1 MTFLSIKTKLFFVFI
16 IISII
21 PVLIVTLG
29 SYRNYTNLVSKQVS
43 LVSSNAISSSVERV
57 DNILQNIE
65 RITITFQQQ
74 SQNYSSTGI
83 ITVADQLKRI
93 TNIQDQFELF
103 TIRNNMRFIFQ
114 NLLSGYSYINGI
126 YLFIPNGQYIS
137 YGNGSDLKLGYS
149 PIQDMWY
156 LNTIQKNGTLYI
168 SDVDTKNFILNAK
181 PSITF
186 SRALYDTET
195 HQFLGVLML
204 DCSLDIFKGLDRDIL
219 PNITS
224 IYLVNGSGKILFNNS
239 EDKIGQFLQN
249 DLLTKV
255 QSLDHSDEII
265 QESNAGA
272 LTVIKS
278 FPDINWKVVSSISLS
293 EIKKQ
298 FGTSR
303 QLITYI
309 SLTCAVIFILLSIF
323 LSNLITRP
331 VTELSIIMRKNK
343 SHKLVMTKKQLERM
357 DEIGILYTEY
367 NNMIRDINAY
377 IKDSYQNKLLTLN
390 SQMKALEAQ
399 INSHFLYNT
408 LESINS
414 IAEIEEIESIATMTK
429 ALGDMF
435 RYSIKTKSELVN
447 IDEELSHANNY
458 LAIQKIR
465 YEEKMEFI
473 LDIQEGL
480 IHSKILKLVVQPLI
494 ENAIYHGLE
503 SKRGKGRIVVR
514 GYVMEDKIYFD
525 IIDDGVG
532 MTPGQVQ
539 EVRDLLAEPPEF
551 SEIGQKNKPSIGLKN
566 VHSRISLYYGP
577 EYGLILQSQSG
588 IGTTVTICI
597 PKID

>member
-1 MTFLSIKTKLFFVFI
+1 LGFQGGYMTFFSIKTKLFFVFI

-21 PVLIVTLG
+21 PVFIVTLG

-43 LVSSNAISSSVERV
+43 LVSSNTISSSVERV

-114 NLLSGYSYINGI
+114 NLLSGYNYINGI

-149 PIQDMWY
+149 PIEDMWY
-156 LNTIQKNGTLYI
+156 LNTVQKNGTLYI
-168 SDVDTKNFILNAK
+168 SDVDTKSFIINANK

-219 PNITS
+219 PDITN
-224 IYLVNGSGKILFNNS
+224 IYLVNGKGKILFDNLQG
-239 EDKIGQFLQN
+239 KIGQYLQN

-255 QSLDHSDEII
+255 SSPEHPVDII
-265 QESNAGA
+265 QESTTDT

-278 FPDINWKVVSSISLS
+278 FPDIDWKVVSSISLS
-293 EIKKQ
+293 EINKQ

-309 SLTCAVIFILLSIF
+309 SLTCAVIFVLLSIF

-367 NNMIRDINAY
+367 NNMIRDINTY

-429 ALGDMF
+429 ALG
-435 RYSIKTKSELVN
+435 T
-447 IDEELSHANNY
+447 
-458 LAIQKIR
+458 
-465 YEEKMEFI
+465 
-473 LDIQEGL
+473 
-480 IHSKILKLVVQPLI
+480 
-494 ENAIYHGLE
+494 
-503 SKRGKGRIVVR
+503 
-514 GYVMEDKIYFD
+514 
-525 IIDDGVG
+525 
-532 MTPGQVQ
+532 
-539 EVRDLLAEPPEF
+539 
-551 SEIGQKNKPSIGLKN
+551 
-566 VHSRISLYYGP
+566 
-577 EYGLILQSQSG
+577 
-588 IGTTVTICI
+588 C
-597 PKID
+597 